1 MIVRETC
8 IGHKNMI
15 HSSDFIHPEDDAARS
30 QLEAI
35 PGFASMVKA
44 FLKIGFE
51 QQMHGIFM
59 SEKIRLS
66 PSQLPELYHI
76 LPPVCSLLGIEE
88 PEFYLEMNPQ
98 PNAFTFGDSRLFL
111 CITSGL
117 VEYLDSE
124 ELRSVIAHECG
135 HIVCRHVLYHTMA
148 QYLLTGSEFLGI
160 ARHLIQP
167 IQWGLLYWNR
177 RSELSADRAA
187 ALVAGGSK
195 EIIET
200 QIRFAGGPKSITD
213 NINVEEF
220 AAQSKSYEQL
230 KENKWDKFL
239 QGISELGKTHPASAI
254 RVNEILRWT
263 EQPHFKT
270 LVAALHD
277 PKQQRSACPVC
288 KKKVDKNWKFCRY
301 CGSNLR

>member
-1 MIVRETC
+1 MLHYSE
-8 IGHKNMI
+8 
-15 HSSDFIHPEDDAARS
+15 FIHHEDAAARS

-35 PGFASMVKA
+35 PGFASAVKA

-66 PSQLPELYHI
+66 ASQLPELYNL
-76 LPPVCSLLGIEE
+76 LPPVCSLLGIQE
-88 PEFYLEMNPQ
+88 PEFYLEMNPA

-117 VEYLDSE
+117 VEYLDRE
-124 ELRSVIAHECG
+124 ELESVIAHECG
-135 HIVCRHVLYHTMA
+135 HIACRHVLYHTMA
-148 QYLLTGSEFLGI
+148 QYLLMGSEFLGI
-160 ARHLIQP
+160 ARHLLQP

-177 RSELSADRAA
+177 RSELSADRAS

-200 QIRFAGGPKSITD
+200 QIRLAGGPKSITD
-213 NINVEEF
+213 KINVEEF
-220 AAQSKSYEQL
+220 AAQSKAFEQL
-230 KENKWDKFL
+230 NENKWDKFL
-239 QGISELGKTHPASAI
+239 HGISELGKTHPASAI

-263 EQPHFKT
+263 EQPHFQH
-270 LVAALHD
+270 LVTALHD
-277 PKQQRSACPVC
+277 QKNQKTACPACNKEVENGWRFC
-288 KKKVDKNWKFCRY
+288 KY
-301 CGSNLR
+301 CGTNLR